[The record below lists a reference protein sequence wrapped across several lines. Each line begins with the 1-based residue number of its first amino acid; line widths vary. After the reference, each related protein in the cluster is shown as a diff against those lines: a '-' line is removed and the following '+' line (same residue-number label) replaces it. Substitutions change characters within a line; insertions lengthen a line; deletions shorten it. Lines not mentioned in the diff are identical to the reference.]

1 MDNTG
6 SGGWAASINL
16 GTGRLE
22 KYGYRPFGKSG
33 GQRITE
39 HPLTKTVFEG
49 FEIPD
54 FEKAKELVVK
64 AASIMPG
71 LRLIGWDVG
80 IGISGPV
87 LIEGNSDYDLHGGD
101 ILYGGLG
108 ANPVFK
114 KALEEFN
121 YLS

>member
-1 MDNTG
+1 
-6 SGGWAASINL
+6 
-16 GTGRLE
+16 
-22 KYGYRPFGKSG
+22 
-33 GQRITE
+33 
-39 HPLTKTVFEG
+39 
-49 FEIPD
+49 
-54 FEKAKELVVK
+54 
-64 AASIMPG
+64 